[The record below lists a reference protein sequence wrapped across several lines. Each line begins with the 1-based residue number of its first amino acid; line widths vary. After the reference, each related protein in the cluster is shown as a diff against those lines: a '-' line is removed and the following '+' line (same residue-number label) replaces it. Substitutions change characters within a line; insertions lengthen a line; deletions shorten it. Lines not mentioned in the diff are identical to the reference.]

1 MFLNDD
7 NTLFMRILSP
17 FINEMKMFESVQIKY
32 MCIVFIWLDA
42 YLRKCL
48 FQFFRNDIEKGFSFE
63 KGMIMGEG
71 SGESLF

>member
-1 MFLNDD
+1 
-7 NTLFMRILSP
+7 
-17 FINEMKMFESVQIKY
+17 MFESVQIKY
-32 MCIVFIWLDA
+32 ICIVFIWLDA

-71 SGESLF
+71 SGESVF